1 MTKSQNIVTSITV
14 EIEAP
19 ASVVWKVLTDLDRYS
34 EWNTFCPGIKS
45 TLKLGDPVTMTVKS
59 PNSDELGTAV
69 EYLVCFEPE
78 QLLSWEARPTA
89 ESKAA
94 ARRDQ
99 YVQALGPERCS
110 YVTTD
115 VFLGPIADD
124 LMKNIG
130 SWAKAGFDDVA
141 RGLKRQA
148 EAIYAQQK
156 ARITVRPVSGG
167 AP

>member
-1 MTKSQNIVTSITV
+1 MTKAQNIVTSVRV
-14 EIEAP
+14 EINAP
-19 ASVVWKVLTDLDRYS
+19 ASVVWQVLTDLERYS
-34 EWNTFCPGIKS
+34 EWNTF
-45 TLKLGDPVTMTVKS
+45 GDPVTMQVKT
-59 PNSDELGTAV
+59 PNSDQIGTAV

-78 QLLSWEARPTA
+78 RLLSWEARPTSQ
-89 ESKAA
+89 SKDA

-99 YVQALGPERCS
+99 YVEALGPARCS

-115 VFLGPIADD
+115 VFLGPNADQ

-141 RGLKRQA
+141 RGLKKQA

-156 ARITVRPVSGG
+156 RIRD
-167 AP
+167 